1 MRRSVKVLLKIL
13 LGIFIFLV
21 LVIAG
26 LFVYAKFFYD
36 ERDSSYMSFS
46 SLPGDTASI
55 LKDFEDI
62 HNTVVDKYSLYRQK
76 GISMDSLHNV
86 YTARIKDSVRSSTD
100 YGLLLVEYFA
110 ALHCTHAGAY
120 FTSNYGGYSARYIEG
135 RVFIDKPGPFLLEH
149 GFRDKDEI
157 IEVNDQSIPSWIS
170 TNMKYYESST
180 SAGRENETARNIL
193 SSYTDTLLTYT
204 VARGS
209 DTLSIPLPLR
219 SEDFRNITGIV
230 EKVYCDSI
238 GYIAIN
244 TMEEG
249 IVESFDKHYQDLR
262 NLPYLIV
269 DIRQNGGGNS
279 NNGQLLC
286 SYLLKQKK
294 PHCLNY
300 DSIILPREDAFQ
312 GKVYLLTDIYTC
324 SAAESFAI
332 DMWESGEVILVGM
345 PTNGDTGNGPNQF
358 RSPSG
363 VKFRIPTRSPS
374 VSPQGFPL
382 EGVGVPPHYKVKQ
395 TVEDFMIG
403 KDTQLEFVLDLIQQK
418 ADSEQL

>member
-13 LGIFIFLV
+13 LGILILLV
-21 LVIAG
+21 LGIGG
-26 LFVYAKFFYD
+26 LFVYACFFYD
-36 ERDSSYMSFS
+36 EQESSYKSFS
-46 SLPGDTASI
+46 SLPGDPDIIMA
-55 LKDFEDI
+55 DFEDI
-62 HNTVVDKYSLYRQK
+62 HNTVVKNYSLYRQK
-76 GISMDSLHNV
+76 GISMDSLYAV
-86 YTARIKDSVRSSTD
+86 YSARIRDSVRSSTD

-110 ALHCTHAGAY
+110 DLRCTHAGVY
-120 FTSNYGGYSARYIEG
+120 LDCNYGGFSARYIEG
-135 RVFIDKPGPFLLEH
+135 RVFIDSPEPFLLEH

-157 IEVNDQSIPSWIS
+157 IAVNGLSIPSWIS
-170 TNMKYYESST
+170 ANMKYYGDST
-180 SAGRENETARNIL
+180 SAARENETACAVL
-193 SSYTDTLLTYT
+193 SSYTDTLSTYT
-204 VARGS
+204 VIRGS

-249 IVESFDKHYQDLR
+249 IVESFDKRYQDLR

-279 NNGQLLC
+279 MNGQLLC

-294 PHCLNY
+294 PHCL
-300 DSIILPREDAFQ
+300 DRGSIIRPREDAFQ
-312 GKVYLLTDIYTC
+312 GKVYLLTDVYTC

-345 PTNGDTGNGPNQF
+345 PTNGDTGNGPNLF
-358 RSPSG
+358 SSPSG
-363 VKFRIPTRSPS
+363 VAFRIPTRRPK
-374 VSPQGFPL
+374 VSPLGFPL
-382 EGVGVPPHYKVKQ
+382 EGVGVPPHFEVAQ
-395 TVEDFMIG
+395 TADDFLAG
-403 KDTQLEFVLDLIQQK
+403 KDTQLEFVLNLIQQK
-418 ADSEQL
+418 T